1 MFGSC
6 HVRTARTPTRPA
18 FRNIANIH
26 TGFTPVKKKL
36 LHGVKMLDGAT
47 PAKTAEGVV
56 DGAAQAEPDESVED
70 SFDMDPVL

>member
-1 MFGSC
+1 
-6 HVRTARTPTRPA
+6 
-18 FRNIANIH
+18 
-26 TGFTPVKKKL
+26 
-36 LHGVKMLDGAT
+36 MLDGAT